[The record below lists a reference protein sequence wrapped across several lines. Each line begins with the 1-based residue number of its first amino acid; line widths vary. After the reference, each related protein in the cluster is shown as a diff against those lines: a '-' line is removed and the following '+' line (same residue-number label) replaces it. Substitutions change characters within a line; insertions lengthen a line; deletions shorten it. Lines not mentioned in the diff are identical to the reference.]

1 MKLRG
6 VWVVALVGAA
16 ACGASTSP
24 MPDLI
29 GPVDLA
35 NPPVED
41 LAALVDLSTP
51 SDLQPPTDLSPPIVP
66 PAAVWWSTGG
76 GASVGSATA
85 TRGGFSIGPRWV
97 AGRSTATSGAVLTFG
112 YFSSSNL

>member
-41 LAALVDLSTP
+41 LAAQIKFMWEHPNEVMRRVSVARQLLPTLSWEP
-51 SDLQPPTDLSPPIVP
+51 EKERFLSFYSDLLGHRLVKRAP
-66 PAAVWWSTGG
+66 
-76 GASVGSATA
+76 
-85 TRGGFSIGPRWV
+85 
-97 AGRSTATSGAVLTFG
+97 
-112 YFSSSNL
+112 